1 MAESKT
7 HDRVR
12 EVYTHVATRARKAK
26 DLDQHARRIG
36 YSDEELAAAPEG
48 SNVAAGCGNPSAI
61 DTLRP
66 GETVVDLGSGAGM
79 DAFLAARQVGPD
91 GRVIG
96 VDMTDAM
103 LEKARKNA
111 ASSDLQNVEFR
122 KGTIEAL
129 PLEDASVD
137 VILSNCVIS
146 LSPDKK
152 QVYRE
157 AHRVLRPG
165 GRAMVSDLVLSAPVP
180 KAMIAAADAL
190 LGFGG
195 GVELRDDY
203 LALIRG
209 VGFEDVRVTSEAAFG
224 DSLIDEDR
232 AEKLAEV
239 LSITPDAVKH
249 HASALVSIHVYAR
262 KPS

>member
-1 MAESKT
+1 MSDAKT
-7 HDRVR
+7 HERVR
-12 EVYTHVATRARKAK
+12 EVYTNVATRAREAGE
-26 DLDQHARRIG
+26 LARHARRIG
-36 YSDEELAAAPEG
+36 YSDEELADAPEG

-79 DAFLAARQVGPD
+79 DAFLAARRVGPD

-111 ASSDLQNVEFR
+111 AGSGLDNVEFR
-122 KGTIEAL
+122 KGNIEVL

-146 LSPDKK
+146 LSPDKQ

-165 GRAMVSDLVLSAPVP
+165 GRAMVSDLVLNAPVP
-180 KAMIAAADAL
+180 TEMIQAADAL

-209 VGFEDVRVTSEAAFG
+209 AGFEDVRVTSEAPFG

-232 AEKLAEV
+232 ARQLAKA
-239 LSITPDAVKH
+239 LSITPEAVKR
-249 HASALVSIHVYAR
+249 HAAALVSIHLYAR
-262 KPS
+262 KPA

>member
-1 MAESKT
+1 MSESKT
-7 HDRVR
+7 HERVR
-12 EVYTHVATRARKAK
+12 EVYTNVATRAREAEE
-26 DLDQHARRIG
+26 LDEHGRRIG

-79 DAFLAARQVGPD
+79 DVFLAARQVGPG

-111 ASSDLQNVEFR
+111 VSTGLDNVEFR
-122 KGTIEAL
+122 KGNIEAL
-129 PLEDASVD
+129 PLDDASID

-146 LSPDKK
+146 LSPDKE

-165 GRAMVSDLVLSAPVP
+165 GRALVSDLVLSRPVP
-180 KAMIAAADAL
+180 AETIAAADAL

-195 GVELRDDY
+195 GVELRNDY

-209 VGFEDVRVTSEAAFG
+209 AGFEDVRVTSEAPFG
-224 DSLIDEDR
+224 DSLIDDDR
-232 AEKLAEV
+232 AQKLAEV
-239 LSITPDAVKH
+239 LGITPEAVRR
-249 HASALVSIHVYAR
+249 HAAALVSVHVSAR
-262 KPS
+262 KPA